1 VSPAKRRRT
10 VERIQQRF
18 RLSQRRACGVLG
30 QPRSTQRY
38 DVQVRADEAKLVQ
51 RIETLAVK
59 YGRYGYRRVTAMLR
73 MEGWRVNH
81 KRVER
86 LWRREGLKVPQ
97 KQPRRRRLWWNDGSC
112 LRLRPLYRNHVWSY
126 DFVADRTSNGRP
138 LRMLTVMDEYT
149 RECLAIDVARRL
161 KSDDVLERLM
171 DLFIRHGIPE
181 HLRSDNGSEFTAKM
195 VRNWLG
201 RLDVRTLYIE
211 PGSPWENGYIESFN
225 GKLRD
230 ELLNGE
236 IFDTVLEARVLT
248 ERWRQEY
255 NQVRPH
261 SALGYRP
268 PAPAAIQSWP
278 SGSATPRLQA
288 RTVPEVLT

>member
-1 VSPAKRRRT
+1 MSPAKRRRT

-18 RLSQRRACGVLG
+18 RLSQRRACRLLA

-38 DVQVRADEAKLVQ
+38 DVQVRKDEEKLVQ
-51 RIETLAVK
+51 RIEELALK
-59 YGRYGYRRVTAMLR
+59 YGRYGYRRMTAMLR
-73 MEGWRVNH
+73 IEGWRVNH

-97 KQPRRRRLWWNDGSC
+97 KQPKRRRLWWNDGSC

-195 VRNWLG
+195 VRDWLS

-236 IFDTVLEARVLT
+236 IFDTVLEAKVLT

-255 NQVRPH
+255 NHVRPH

-268 PAPAAIQSWP
+268 PAPAAIQPWP
-278 SGSATPRLQA
+278 SDSATPRLQA
-288 RTVPEVLT
+288 KAVREVLT